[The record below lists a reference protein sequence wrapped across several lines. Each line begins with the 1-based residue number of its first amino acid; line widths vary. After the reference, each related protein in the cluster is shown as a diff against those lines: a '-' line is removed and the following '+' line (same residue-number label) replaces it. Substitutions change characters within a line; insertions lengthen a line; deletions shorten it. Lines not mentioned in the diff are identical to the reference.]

1 MITCNWAK
9 FASLGPSP
17 PTPFRSR
24 QPSRCL
30 RADRWGQGVSL
41 PICAGAWLTLTDL
54 WAGIVSH
61 PHLLLPPGFGAQQKS
76 RRVVTG
82 RACAADHGMN
92 LGRRNLH
99 DPSPLP
105 VVIRSDW
112 WGTGAC
118 SPGWSSPP
126 RGRRA
131 STEATEI
138 SGIGLGA
145 KITSRTPINS
155 HALASEYPKHIDSF
169 VVPSERG
176 NSSPEVTKR
185 CRSARHHRLAICCV
199 AGTLNVG
206 LGFYLDPGRL
216 SVDQQG
222 QRNKEGSSNCSATFA
237 PSWHPPHRVDG
248 PFVPLI
254 QGMNATVDLV
264 VFESSCCACWG
275 AHLSTRA
282 PGAFSPVNPPLW
294 VRGSAAVAVRKIEDS
309 FCAVGS

>member
-1 MITCNWAK
+1 MAHLHQLPSVRASPVAASALTGGVRGS
-9 FASLGPSP
+9 ASLSASVP
-17 PTPFRSR
+17 
-24 QPSRCL
+24 
-30 RADRWGQGVSL
+30 
-41 PICAGAWLTLTDL
+41 WLTLTDL
-54 WAGIVSH
+54 WVGTVSH
-61 PHLLLPPGFGAQQKS
+61 THLLLPPGFGAQQKS

-155 HALASEYPKHIDSF
+155 HALASEYPKHRDSF

-185 CRSARHHRLAICCV
+185 CRSARH
-199 AGTLNVG
+199 
-206 LGFYLDPGRL
+206 
-216 SVDQQG
+216 
-222 QRNKEGSSNCSATFA
+222 
-237 PSWHPPHRVDG
+237 
-248 PFVPLI
+248 
-254 QGMNATVDLV
+254 
-264 VFESSCCACWG
+264 
-275 AHLSTRA
+275 
-282 PGAFSPVNPPLW
+282 
-294 VRGSAAVAVRKIEDS
+294 RG
-309 FCAVGS
+309 